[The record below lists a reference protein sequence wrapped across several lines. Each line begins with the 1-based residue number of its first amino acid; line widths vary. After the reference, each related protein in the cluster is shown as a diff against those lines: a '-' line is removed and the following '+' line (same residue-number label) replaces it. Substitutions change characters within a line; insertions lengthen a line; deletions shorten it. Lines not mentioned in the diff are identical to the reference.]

1 VEYGI
6 FVHDVAP
13 LPLDPRA
20 ACAASWRDILPPGP
34 LRAIYFG
41 SEFCEF
47 LLPDAAQVARY
58 CTHAGNA
65 GVEAVLMTP
74 VATPGGLVR
83 IKQLLTD
90 LTVAGDAPAIV
101 FNDWGVATLL
111 RESFP
116 ALQRRAGRLINRG
129 IRDPRLMEKE
139 PLSGNSAG
147 ERGTRLRTML
157 KGFGVSALETDS
169 DLEGGFLGD
178 GAEGM
183 QRVLYLPYAFAASG
197 RNCLIKAD
205 SVVTIDASFTKGLRL
220 PCSGLC
226 RSESHPIDRSDTHL
240 PLWRAGNTLF
250 FEVPKS
256 RAEVHL
262 AQADRIVLYERP
274 TA

>member
-1 VEYGI
+1 MEYGI

-13 LPLDPRA
+13 LPRDPRA
-20 ACAASWRDILPPGP
+20 ACAALWRDILPPGP

-47 LLPDAAQVARY
+47 LLPDAAQVARL
-58 CTHAGNA
+58 CVHARDE
-65 GVEAVLMTP
+65 GVEPVLLTP
-74 VATPGGLVR
+74 VATPGAFVR

-90 LTVAGDAPAIV
+90 LAAAGDAPAIV
-101 FNDWGVATLL
+101 FNDWGVASLL

-139 PLSGNSAG
+139 PLFRDVSD
-147 ERGTRLRTML
+147 ERGKRVRTML
-157 KGFGVSALETDS
+157 KELGVSALETDP

-178 GAEGM
+178 GSEGM
-183 QRVLYLPYAFAASG
+183 QRVLYPPYAYAASG

-205 SVVTIDASFTKGLRL
+205 SALTIDDCFTKGLNS

-226 RSESHPIDRSDTHL
+226 RGESYRIERSDTPL
-240 PLWRAGNTLF
+240 PLWRAGNTVF

-262 AQADRIVLYERP
+262 AQADRIVLHERP
-274 TA
+274 TP

>member
-1 VEYGI
+1 MEYGI

-13 LPLDPRA
+13 LPRDPRA

-47 LLPDAAQVARY
+47 LLPDAAQVSHY
-58 CTHAGNA
+58 CAHADNA

-83 IKQLLTD
+83 INRLLTD
-90 LTVAGDAPAIV
+90 LTAAGDAPAIV

-116 ALQRRAGRLINRG
+116 TLQRRAGRLINRS

-139 PLSGNSAG
+139 PLPEDNPGD
-147 ERGTRLRTML
+147 RGKRLRLML
-157 KGFGVSALETDS
+157 KGFGVSALETDP

-183 QRVLYLPYAFAASG
+183 QRVLYLPYTFAASS

-205 SVVTIDASFTKGLRL
+205 SALTIDECFTKGLSL
-220 PCSGLC
+220 TCSGLC
-226 RSESHPIDRSDTHL
+226 RGTSHRIDRSDTHL
-240 PLWRAGNTLF
+240 PLWRGGNSVF
-250 FEVPKS
+250 FEVTKS
-256 RAEVHL
+256 HAEVHL
-262 AQADRIVLYERP
+262 AQADRILLHERP

>member
-13 LPLDPRA
+13 LPRDPRA
-20 ACAASWRDILPPGP
+20 VCAASWREILPPGT

-47 LLPDAAQVARY
+47 LLPDAVQVARY
-58 CTHAGNA
+58 CVHARDA

-74 VATPGGLVR
+74 VATPNGLVR
-83 IKQLLTD
+83 IKKLLSN
-90 LTVAGDAPAIV
+90 LTAAGDTPAIV
-101 FNDWGVATLL
+101 FNDWGVASLL

-116 ALQRRAGRLINRG
+116 ALERRAGRLINRG

-139 PLSGNSAG
+139 PLSNNSG
-147 ERGTRLRTML
+147 ERGKRLRTML
-157 KGFGVSALETDS
+157 AGFGVSALETDP

-178 GAEGM
+178 GCEGM
-183 QRVLYLPYAFAASG
+183 QRVLYLPYAFAASS

-205 SVVTIDASFTKGLRL
+205 SALTIDECFTKGLNS

-226 RSESHPIDRSDTHL
+226 RGESHRIDRSDTDL
-240 PLWRAGNTLF
+240 PLWRAGNTVF

-256 RAEVHL
+256 RAEVYL
-262 AQADRIVLYERP
+262 AQADRIVIYERP
-274 TA
+274 TP

>member
-1 VEYGI
+1 
-6 FVHDVAP
+6 
-13 LPLDPRA
+13 
-20 ACAASWRDILPPGP
+20 
-34 LRAIYFG
+34 
-41 SEFCEF
+41 
-47 LLPDAAQVARY
+47 
-58 CTHAGNA
+58 
-65 GVEAVLMTP
+65 MTP

-83 IKQLLTD
+83 IKRLLTD
-90 LTVAGDAPAIV
+90 LTAAGDAPAVV

-111 RESFP
+111 RESFA

-139 PLSGNSAG
+139 PLSVDNSG
-147 ERGTRLRTML
+147 ERGKRLRSML

-169 DLEGGFLGD
+169 DLEGGYLGD

-183 QRVLYLPYAFAASG
+183 RRVLYLPYTFAASG

-205 SVVTIDASFTKGLRL
+205 SALTIDACFTKGINS

-226 RSESHPIDRSDTHL
+226 RGESQRIDRSDTLL
-240 PLWRAGNTLF
+240 PLWRAGNTVF

-262 AQADRIVLYERP
+262 AQADRIVLHERP